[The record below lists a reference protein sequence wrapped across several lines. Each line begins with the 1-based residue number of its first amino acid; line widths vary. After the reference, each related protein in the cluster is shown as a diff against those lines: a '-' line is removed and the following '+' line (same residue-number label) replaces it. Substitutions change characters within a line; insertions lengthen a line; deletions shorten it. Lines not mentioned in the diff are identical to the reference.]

1 MTDQI
6 EEKQESK
13 TREKWTISSYY
24 GGKKVTV
31 LKCDPGYKE
40 AKKYA
45 DRVYLDQIAY
55 EKTMAGTSPNNL
67 NQFI

>member
-31 LKCDPGYKE
+31 LKCDPGYEE
-40 AKKYA
+40 AKKVC
-45 DRVYLDQIAY
+45 RPGLF
-55 EKTMAGTSPNNL
+55 GSNGL
-67 NQFI
+67 